1 MDAKLAS
8 ITCFSFKKTGRTL
21 WFVKRTAARRGAG
34 RGKLASQARHHPG
47 SDQRG
52 PPLVTR
58 LVFPQLSSALTR
70 APPPRTPGCQPGN
83 VCEALGMKCCCL
95 DSKGDLTCHASS
107 DCCCKDRAC
116 GWDAVSEQQIVEQSS
131 A

>member
-1 MDAKLAS
+1 MKRGVNATGLCGIAMQPSYPVKAK
-8 ITCFSFKKTGRTL
+8 G
-21 WFVKRTAARRGAG
+21 TA
-34 RGKLASQARHHPG
+34 
-47 SDQRG
+47 
-52 PPLVTR
+52 PPL
-58 LVFPQLSSALTR
+58 
-70 APPPRTPGCQPGN
+70 PPRTDNSSRPENKQCPGCQPGN